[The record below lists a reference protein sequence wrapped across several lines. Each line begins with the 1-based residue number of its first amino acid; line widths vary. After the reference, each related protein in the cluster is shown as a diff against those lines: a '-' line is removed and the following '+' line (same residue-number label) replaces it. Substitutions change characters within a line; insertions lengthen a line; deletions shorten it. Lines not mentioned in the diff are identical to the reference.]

1 MEKTQLQRDNLTR
14 VLITGAD
21 GFLGKNLLLHL
32 NDRIDLDCRIFKRG
46 DSIDSLPDLVSDVD
60 FVFHLAGVNRPQ
72 DVAEYEEGNAQLT
85 RLLVAAVDQAKNNS
99 IKFPT
104 IIFASSIQAELD
116 NPYGKSKRL
125 AEQCLF
131 EYSSRINSRVYIFR
145 FPNIFG
151 KWARPNFNSVVATF
165 CHNISRNLPIQ
176 INDPD
181 ALLSLVYVDD
191 VMDLFLRILDAENVA
206 ISNEGFALLPKIYE
220 VTVGALAKKLRYFR
234 DGRRSLW
241 VDRVGAGFM
250 RALYSTYIS
259 YLPVEEFS
267 YDVTAHS
274 DSRGS
279 FVEMIKTP
287 DCGQI
292 SYFTAHPG
300 VTRGG
305 HYHHS
310 KIEKFL
316 VIKGHALFR
325 FRHMQ
330 TGQIYQL
337 ESKGDSPKIIETIPG
352 WTHDVTNIG
361 ADEMIAVLWANEV
374 FDPLKPDTHK
384 SLIQ

>member
-1 MEKTQLQRDNLTR
+1 MQLQRDNLTR

-32 NDRIDLDCRIFKRG
+32 HDRVDIDCRLFRRG
-46 DSIDSLPDLVSDVD
+46 DSLDSLPDLVNDVD
-60 FVFHLAGVNRPQ
+60 FIFHFAGVNRPQ
-72 DVAEYEEGNAQLT
+72 DIAEYDEGNAELT
-85 RLLVAAVDQAKNNS
+85 RLLVAAVDQIGNDSAKL
-99 IKFPT
+99 PT
-104 IIFASSIQAELD
+104 IIFSSSIQAELD
-116 NPYGKSKRL
+116 NPYGKSKML
-125 AEQCLF
+125 AEQYLF
-131 EYSSRINSRVYIFR
+131 EHARKTNSKVCIFR

-165 CHNISRNLPIQ
+165 CHNISRNLPIK

-181 ALLSLVYVDD
+181 VLMSLVYVDD
-191 VMDLFLRILDAENVA
+191 VMDVFLKILDTDNIALN
-206 ISNEGFALLPKIYE
+206 NEGFALLPHIYE
-220 VTVGALAKKLRYFR
+220 ITVGHLAKKLIHFR
-234 DGRRSLW
+234 DSRSLLW
-241 VDRVGAGFM
+241 VDRVGSDFL

-259 YLPVEEFS
+259 YLPAKDFS
-267 YDVTAHS
+267 YKVNAHS
-274 DSRGS
+274 DLRGI

-287 DCGQI
+287 DCGQF

-337 ESKGDSPKIIETIPG
+337 ESKGDSPKIVETIPG

-374 FDPLKPDTHK
+374 FNSQKPDTHK